1 MANHVN
7 GVWSFMLM
15 LLGLAVLY
23 LTVVLVSFIL
33 PSPRI
38 LNGDGEIVQDRL
50 WLWSLYAFLA
60 ILAGLLV
67 WAMLGWAAADKNKV
81 VYRRR
86 RNSVVA

>member
-38 LNGDGEIVQDRL
+38 LNEDGDIVQDRL

-60 ILAGLLV
+60 ILAGMLV
-67 WAMLGWAAADKNKV
+67 WAMLGWVGADKKV
-81 VYRRR
+81 MYRRR
-86 RNSVVA
+86 RNSVLA